1 MRKTNGLIFLLA
13 LIKFILPYLLQNS
26 YYEPHRDEF
35 LYLAQGHHLA
45 WGFAEV
51 PPMLSIFA
59 WLTHL
64 FGDGMFWIKF
74 WPNMFGVLTFIVS
87 CQNYSKAGWWLVCH
101 FPGISPLCF
110 RRLPSAVLFIS
121 TQYTRSFFL
130 DDDCV

>member
-13 LIKFILPYLLQNS
+13 LIKFVLPYLLQNS

-35 LYLAQGHHLA
+35 LYLAEGYHLA
-45 WGFAEV
+45 WGFMEV

-74 WPNMFGVLTFIVS
+74 WPNILDAFD
-87 CQNYSKAGWWLVCH
+87 N
-101 FPGISPLCF
+101 
-110 RRLPSAVLFIS
+110 AVLCPGCGPQIAAYAAHS
-121 TQYTRSFFL
+121 LMMMRIHPYLIAVRSDRIKTAQQTL
-130 DDDCV
+130 SIDLYRM